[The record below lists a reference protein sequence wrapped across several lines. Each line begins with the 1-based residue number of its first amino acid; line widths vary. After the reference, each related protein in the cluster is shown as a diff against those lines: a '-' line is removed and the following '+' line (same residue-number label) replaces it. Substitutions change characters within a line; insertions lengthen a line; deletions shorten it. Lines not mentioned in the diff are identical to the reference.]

1 MFKDLGLTPL
11 EEGVYRTLIGRPDA
25 SVHEIAEDCGAL
37 HELPDVVAALRA
49 LEARGLVTRAPD
61 GARFAATSPA
71 ETLGA
76 ELMERRERLH
86 RAELALAGL
95 VEAYRVGS
103 MGRAQRELMEIV
115 EGTDA
120 VRRRYVQLQL
130 TARTSIDFFSTGG
143 HRAVGPETTQET
155 TALRRGVR
163 LRGVVDEEFLSQP
176 SGSDNLDASLV
187 EGTCVR
193 TVREIPLKMIIC
205 DGEVAMLP
213 LHGRG
218 SEVNPSLVLRGGP
231 VNVARALFEA
241 VWERARPYTER
252 TWEIEAVDA
261 RLMRLLL
268 AGLTDTTAAAQ
279 LGMSTRTVQRRIQAL
294 MVRAGVSTRLQLGWH
309 ARDHRWV

>member
-1 MFKDLGLTPL
+1 MWEDLGLTPV
-11 EEGVYRTLIGRPDA
+11 EESVYRMLIGRPDA
-25 SVHEIAEDCGAL
+25 SVAE
-37 HELPDVVAALRA
+37 VVAESGAPHDPPGAVVTLES
-49 LEARGLVTRAPD
+49 LEARGLVTRTPD
-61 GARFAATSPA
+61 GTRFMATSPT

-76 ELMERRERLH
+76 ELVERRERLH

-103 MGRAQRELMEIV
+103 MGRGQRELMEIV
-115 EGTDA
+115 EGTEA
-120 VRRRYVQLQL
+120 VRRRYVHMQL
-130 TARTSIDFFSTGG
+130 TARSSIDFFSTGG
-143 HRAVGPETTQET
+143 HRAVGPESTQEAR
-155 TALRRGVR
+155 ALQRGVR

-176 SGSDNLDASLV
+176 SGSDNLDAALV

-193 TVREIPLKMIIC
+193 TVRAIPLKLIIC
-205 DGEVAMLP
+205 DGEVAMMP
-213 LHGRG
+213 LHGQG
-218 SEVNPSLVLRGGP
+218 TEVNPSLVLRGGP

-279 LGMSTRTVQRRIQAL
+279 LGLSTRTVQRRIQAL

>member
-1 MFKDLGLTPL
+1 MVTL
-11 EEGVYRTLIGRPDA
+11 E
-25 SVHEIAEDCGAL
+25 S
-37 HELPDVVAALRA
+37 
-49 LEARGLVTRAPD
+49 LEARGLVTRTPD
-61 GARFAATSPA
+61 GTRFVATSPT

-76 ELMERRERLH
+76 ELVERRERLH

-95 VEAYRVGS
+95 IEAYRVGS
-103 MGRAQRELMEIV
+103 MGRGQRELMEIV
-115 EGTDA
+115 EGTEA
-120 VRRRYVQLQL
+120 VRRRYVHMQL
-130 TARTSIDFFSTGG
+130 TARSSIDFFSTGG
-143 HRAVGPETTQET
+143 HRAVGPESTQEAR
-155 TALRRGVR
+155 ALQRGVR

-176 SGSDNLDASLV
+176 SGSDNLDAALV

-193 TVREIPLKMIIC
+193 TVRAIPLKLIIC
-205 DGEVAMLP
+205 DGEVAMMP
-213 LHGRG
+213 LHGQG
-218 SEVNPSLVLRGGP
+218 TEVNPSLVLRGGP

-279 LGMSTRTVQRRIQAL
+279 LGLSTRTVQRRIQAL